1 MISLRTS
8 PFSPVAAGL
17 ALALALPMLPSHAT
31 NPPPPFV
38 CDTLGE
44 LSPVVGFLSPAVG
57 LLSPIVGRLSP
68 ALGHLSPALG
78 TLSPA
83 VGELSPVTECV
94 T

>member
-8 PFSPVAAGL
+8 PFAPVAAGL
-17 ALALALPMLPSHAT
+17 ALALSLPMLPSHAT

-38 CDTLGE
+38 CETLGE

-57 LLSPIVGRLSP
+57 ILSPVIGRLSP
-68 ALGHLSPALG
+68 ALGP
-78 TLSPA
+78 LSPA
-83 VGELSPVTECV
+83 VGELSPVTGCV